1 MSDMNNIGIYIHI
14 PFCASKCPYCDFYS
28 FRSDEET
35 RAKYTAAVIRELH
48 SAAGK
53 YGRTADTLYLGG
65 GTPSLLGGDTLTDI
79 IEAAKRDFCIDSG
92 AEITVECNP
101 HSLENGIFEKLKA
114 AGVSRISLGLQ
125 SANDS
130 ERKRLGRRADRS
142 EIESVIKSI
151 KSAGIDNISLDV
163 MLGIPDGNTDSLKST
178 LDFCI
183 SQDVNHISGY
193 ILKIEEGTP
202 FEKLQETLSLPDDD
216 AVSDMYL
223 FMCDYLDSHG
233 YKQYE
238 ISNFAKRGSESCHNL
253 KYWNCEEYLGIG
265 AAAHSFID
273 GKRFYYPRSAEGFI
287 NGISPEAD
295 GEGGD
300 FGEYAMLRL
309 RLTDGLDEG
318 ELEKKFGISIPDN
331 MRKKAEKYTADGYLV
346 SDGQGIRLTRKGFL
360 VSNTIISELI
370 Y

>member
-1 MSDMNNIGIYIHI
+1 MSGLPGQDMH
-14 PFCASKCPYCDFYS
+14 
-28 FRSDEET
+28 T
-35 RAKYTAAVIRELH
+35 MV
-48 SAAGK
+48 
-53 YGRTADTLYLGG
+53 
-65 GTPSLLGGDTLTDI
+65 DTLT
-79 IEAAKRDFCIDSG
+79 R
-92 AEITVECNP
+92 ITE
-101 HSLENGIFEKLKA
+101 
-114 AGVSRISLGLQ
+114 LGP
-125 SANDS
+125 
-130 ERKRLGRRADRS
+130 E
-142 EIESVIKSI
+142 
-151 KSAGIDNISLDV
+151 
-163 MLGIPDGNTDSLKST
+163 
-178 LDFCI
+178 
-183 SQDVNHISGY
+183 HISIY
-193 ILKIEEGTP
+193 SLQVEEGT
-202 FEKLQETLSLPDDD
+202 QLSKRPDLLNMLPDEDTD
-216 AVSDMYL
+216 RSMYHMTKKVL
-223 FMCDYLDSHG
+223 RAAG
-233 YKQYE
+233 YERYE
-238 ISNFAKRGSESCHNL
+238 ISNYAKPGYESRHNL

-331 MRKKAEKYTADGYLV
+331 MRKKAEKYAADGYLV